1 MRRTAHKTP
10 EWQVERAADRPVTRD
25 QDGTLTV
32 PLRLAHFGEHMASPS
47 LLLTVAEAENL
58 HASLCYAL
66 DGEPAPDDAP
76 DCRKPIQYPGGRQR
90 F

>member
-1 MRRTAHKTP
+1 
-10 EWQVERAADRPVTRD
+10 
-25 QDGTLTV
+25 
-32 PLRLAHFGEHMASPS
+32 MASPS

-76 DCRKPIQYPGGRQR
+76 DCRKPIQYPGGQR